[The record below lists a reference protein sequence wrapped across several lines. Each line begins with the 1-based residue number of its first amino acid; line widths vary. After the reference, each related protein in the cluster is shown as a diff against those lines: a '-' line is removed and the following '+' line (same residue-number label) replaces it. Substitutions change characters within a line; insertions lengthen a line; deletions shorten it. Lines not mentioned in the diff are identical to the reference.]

1 MLVLGILWYPFF
13 LLFPITCTFKLIFFN
28 KFMLRLL
35 KIIHEHFFFAAC
47 DCFPEGITND
57 GTCLQEATLTK
68 QLGQCECKN
77 NVFGR
82 QCDQCI
88 PGYWGY
94 RGNPPGECRG

>member
-1 MLVLGILWYPFF
+1 
-13 LLFPITCTFKLIFFN
+13 
-28 KFMLRLL
+28 MLRLL